1 MVCGKQ
7 SLTDLT
13 FTGAFHCFL
22 RKGKTSSFNRL
33 TSCYTSVF
41 QIVFNE
47 ELGSPF
53 TVAHSVSFVKSDTH
67 SVAVLLLRV
76 EKDELDTKGSGF
88 HITLEWVTIAEI
100 SKEGKSFMFIL
111 LASNVFKNRKSCFQ
125 FLSQKSKKKQKKL
138 NAQLPSD
145 LVYRKNHVLGTYQ
158 RSQRLKKLKV
168 LEVG

>member
-7 SLTDLT
+7 GLTGFT

-22 RKGKTSSFNRL
+22 RKSKTSSFNRL
-33 TSCYTSVF
+33 YYTFVF

-53 TVAHSVSFVKSDTH
+53 TIAHSVSFVKSDTH

-100 SKEGKSFMFIL
+100 SKEGKSFTFIL
-111 LASNVFKNRKSCFQ
+111 EATNVFKSNKSCF
-125 FLSQKSKKKQKKL
+125 
-138 NAQLPSD
+138 
-145 LVYRKNHVLGTYQ
+145 
-158 RSQRLKKLKV
+158 
-168 LEVG
+168 